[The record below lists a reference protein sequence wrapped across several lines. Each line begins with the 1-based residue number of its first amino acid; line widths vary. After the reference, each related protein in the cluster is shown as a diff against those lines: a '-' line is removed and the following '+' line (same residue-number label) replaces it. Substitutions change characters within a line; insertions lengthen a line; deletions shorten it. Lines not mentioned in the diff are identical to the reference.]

1 MTEKENKDLEKQAIY
16 LETYANLITTSGL
29 NDTDAT
35 ILSKVIAEVY
45 AEGNENLTDRLVNAV
60 MQSDL
65 KYRYPF
71 HLPETEKIFR
81 IEIAKAEYN
90 FHKDR
95 FKNKFK

>member
-1 MTEKENKDLEKQAIY
+1 MKEKENKDLEKQAIY

-35 ILSKVIAEVY
+35 ILAKVIAEVY
-45 AEGNENLTDRLVNAV
+45 SEGNENLIDRLVKAV

-71 HLPETEKIFR
+71 HLPEAEELIRLEF
-81 IEIAKAEYN
+81 IKAEYN
-90 FHKDR
+90 Q
-95 FKNKFK
+95 FKK